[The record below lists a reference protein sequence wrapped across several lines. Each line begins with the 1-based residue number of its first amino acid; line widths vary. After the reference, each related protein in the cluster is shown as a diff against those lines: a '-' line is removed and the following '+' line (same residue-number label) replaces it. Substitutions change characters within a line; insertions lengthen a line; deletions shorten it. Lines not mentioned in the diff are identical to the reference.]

1 MQRLKS
7 IQFYTSGKRKVIFSS
22 SNVIYPFFYKFL
34 FRNNKQPY
42 QDKAEQI
49 DINTNGNN
57 SDSESD
63 GENDSSDSSSDDE
76 SSENYQEKGP
86 SFASSNDIESDHRFY
101 DQSRYEKMYTWL
113 YYNQSERGYM
123 CKVCEVYYRNSPHF
137 SGSNRGAWS
146 HVSVKFN
153 DNLGK
158 KI

>member
-1 MQRLKS
+1 MIHQ
-7 IQFYTSGKRKVIFSS
+7 IQVLMI
-22 SNVIYPFFYKFL
+22 
-34 FRNNKQPY
+34 
-42 QDKAEQI
+42 KAQKTI
-49 DINTNGNN
+49 KKKDPLLRQAMT
-57 SDSESD
+57 
-63 GENDSSDSSSDDE
+63 
-76 SSENYQEKGP
+76 
-86 SFASSNDIESDHRFY
+86 ESDHRFY

-123 CKVCEVYYRNSPHF
+123 CKVCQVYYRNSPHF